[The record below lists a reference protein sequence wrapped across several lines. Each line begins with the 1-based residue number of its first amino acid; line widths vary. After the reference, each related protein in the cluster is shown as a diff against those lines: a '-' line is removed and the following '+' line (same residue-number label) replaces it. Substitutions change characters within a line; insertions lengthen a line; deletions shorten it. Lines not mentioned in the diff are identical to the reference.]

1 MQNQYDSGTNPNMS
15 RLRKNTKKMRRRA
28 SQRRSRTLLFLIA
41 AVVLVV
47 VFLTPVFDIRSVKIE
62 GTDKVT
68 SEQTDPIIRTAVG
81 QNLFTVG
88 LKSFKESFCAIPYVK
103 NTSIKRRLYP
113 PSLTVTVTECTPVA
127 YAATA
132 GGFVIMDD
140 ECKILEIALQPPSEI
155 PQITGISL
163 KNPVAGKKIEVD
175 SSGAANAGTKSKNI
189 SSKDTPS
196 PVNTDTSKKTT
207 VDETNKSDIIV
218 LCIKTLGHMSSKI
231 KNIDITDTE
240 NISFDYENRLRV
252 LCGSSIDFEE
262 KIRLFEEAV
271 NSNRLASNARGTMDL
286 SITGKAVYT
295 P

>member
-15 RLRKNTKKMRRRA
+15 RLRKNTKKMRKRA
-28 SQRRSRTLLFLIA
+28 TQRRSRALLFLIA

-47 VFLTPVFDIRSVKIE
+47 VFLTPVFDIRSVKTE

-68 SEQTDPIIRTAVG
+68 SEQTDPIVRTVIG
-81 QNLFTVG
+81 KNLFTVG
-88 LKSFKESFCAIPYVK
+88 VKSLKESFCAIPYVK
-103 NTSIKRRLYP
+103 DASVKRRLYP

-127 YAATA
+127 YTAAA
-132 GGFVIMDD
+132 NGFIVMDE
-140 ECKILEIALQPPSEI
+140 ECKILEISPQPPSDI
-155 PQITGISL
+155 PQITGISV
-163 KNPVAGKKIEVD
+163 KNPVAGQKID
-175 SSGAANAGTKSKNI
+175 
-189 SSKDTPS
+189 
-196 PVNTDTSKKTT
+196 

-218 LCIKTLGHMSSKI
+218 ICIRTLGHMSSKI
-231 KNIDITDTE
+231 KNIDVTDTE
-240 NISFDYENRLRV
+240 SISFDYENRLRV

-271 NSNRLASNARGTMDL
+271 NSNRLASNSRGTMDL